1 MTSAQVIYELASEY
15 ARDEIKFDKDTT
27 YRCGSS
33 FVKIKWGSF
42 CREMKK
48 LDLVRKDAYYG
59 WILET
64 NEPVHGTLEQEKYN
78 QAFVKSLQEQGV
90 TAYER
95 TLLN

>member
-1 MTSAQVIYELASEY
+1 
-15 ARDEIKFDKDTT
+15 
-27 YRCGSS
+27 
-33 FVKIKWGSF
+33 
-42 CREMKK
+42 MKK
-48 LDLVRKDAYYG
+48 LDLVQKDAYYG

-78 QAFVKSLQEQGV
+78 QAFVKSLREQGV